1 MNSSSNLSAAYPN
14 LRIQE
19 IFGSL
24 CIDKGRFNSSGLK
37 NAGVPS
43 FVAEWLLDKIIPNDG
58 TLTANDI
65 EKVNAFVRKALPR
78 KGDHHVLNFKLTQG
92 EVLKIIALMQ
102 VQVKLDQSGKRI
114 PEPTA
119 HIPVLSS
126 EEYPISRDLV
136 ERHQNLLRH
145 GLWGKISLSMQS
157 DGIAEVID
165 FDPFQCSDID
175 LEAYA
180 KARSQF
186 TSEQWRD
193 LMFCSMGFNPEHPA
207 YSSTAKTWVLARLL
221 PLVESNYHII
231 ELAPKG
237 TGKSYIFENISNKVA
252 LISGGKITPARL
264 FINGK
269 SKEIGLLGRH
279 DVVVLDEV
287 QSLTFENPDEIIGPL
302 KNYLASG
309 RYNRSGFGDIS
320 SDCSL
325 VMLANI
331 ALDEQLRPRNEHNL
345 ISDLPTFFSETAFLD
360 RFAGILPGWEIPKF
374 QQDAIASQ
382 IGLKT
387 DFFGEALL
395 SLRLDNRFQSYVNQH
410 THFGNL
416 TTIRDQQAIYRSAS
430 GFLKILYPHLELTL
444 TDYQRDCLEP
454 AIVLRQIV
462 RQQLYYLDDEFK
474 QYGKEIIADVK

>member
-1 MNSSSNLSAAYPN
+1 MNSSSISSTSYPSQ
-14 LRIQE
+14 LIHE

-37 NAGVPS
+37 NAGVPG
-43 FVAEWLLDKIIPNDG
+43 FVAEWLLDKIIPNAG
-58 TLTANDI
+58 TLTANDL
-65 EKVNAFVRKALPR
+65 ERVNAFVRKALPR
-78 KGDHHVLNFKLTQG
+78 KGDRNVLKFKLTQG

-102 VQVKLDQSGKRI
+102 VEVRLDQSGKRI

-119 HIPVLSS
+119 HIPTLNL
-126 EEYPISRDLV
+126 EECRISNDLV
-136 ERHQNLLRH
+136 ERHQNLLRQ

-157 DGIAEVID
+157 DGVIEVID

-193 LMFCSMGFNPEHPA
+193 LMFCSMGFNPEHQA
-207 YSSTAKTWVLARLL
+207 YSSIAKTWVLARLL

-237 TGKSYIFENISNKVA
+237 TGKSFIFENISNKVA

-269 SKEIGLLGRH
+269 NKEIGLLGRH

-287 QSLTFENPDEIIGPL
+287 QSLTFDNPDEIIGPL

-309 RYNRSGFGDIS
+309 RYNRSGIGDIP

-345 ISDLPTFFSETAFLD
+345 MSDLPTFFSETAFLD

-395 SLRLDNRFQSYVNQH
+395 SLRLDNRFHSYVNQH
-410 THFGNL
+410 THFSNL

-474 QYGKEIIADVK
+474 HYGKEIIADVK